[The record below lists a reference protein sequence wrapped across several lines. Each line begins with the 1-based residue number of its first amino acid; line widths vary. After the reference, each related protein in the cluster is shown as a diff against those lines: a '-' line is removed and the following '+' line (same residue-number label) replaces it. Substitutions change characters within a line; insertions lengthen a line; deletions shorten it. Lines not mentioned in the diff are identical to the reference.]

1 MPSTVNRHNEWAHS
15 TITAGACDILK
26 KPTPLPNLIINYYT
40 LNSAIRAYGLSLQC
54 TLSNDRN
61 ILSSGRRGPGLPQRQ
76 GALGPLTI
84 GADKIAT
91 VNICWDMVLHDGWGN
106 AHARSKK

>member
-1 MPSTVNRHNEWAHS
+1 MPSTVNRHNEWAYS

-54 TLSNDRN
+54 TPSNDRN
-61 ILSSGRRGPGLPQRQ
+61 ILSVRVVIQLARVTGLE
-76 GALGPLTI
+76 
-84 GADKIAT
+84 T
-91 VNICWDMVLHDGWGN
+91 VLLAG
-106 AHARSKK
+106 